1 MMSTKPNFIIYAPP
15 YKDDSGGII
24 VLHKLCHLLNE
35 MGHQAYLWP
44 NQLGVR
50 PNLRKK
56 IKNYLKRPSFIT
68 HPDYRTPI
76 ADKSVL
82 TEKSI
87 VVYSE
92 VDYGNPLGAKNVI
105 RWLLHKPGFHTGV
118 TNFGKEE
125 LFFYFS
131 EYFIDPAFNIDSAN
145 KMFVLS
151 LNPAYTVG
159 GSEERSGS
167 CYLMR
172 KGKGRTLI
180 HDLSDSVQI
189 DGLNH
194 QETADIF
201 RKSKYFYSY
210 DEVTLYSQYAAMCG
224 CISVVIPENYG
235 SRADYVKKNPT
246 AKNGIAY
253 GLDDIDHAIKT
264 QNKVAEYFGD
274 LERESR
280 ESVARFAAV
289 AQRHFGL

>member
-1 MMSTKPNFIIYAPP
+1 MSSTPNFIIYAPP
-15 YKDDSGGII
+15 YKDNAGGII

-50 PNLRKK
+50 PTLRKK
-56 IKNYLKRPSFIT
+56 IKNYLKRPPYIT
-68 HPDYRTPI
+68 YPEYLTPL
-76 ADKSVL
+76 ADKTVL
-82 TEKSI
+82 TENSI

-92 VDYGNPLGAKNVI
+92 VDYGNPLGAKNVV

-118 TNFGKEE
+118 ANFGKEE
-125 LFFYFS
+125 LLFFFS
-131 EYFIDPAFNIDSAN
+131 EYFVDPAFNIDPAN

-151 LNPAYTVG
+151 LNSAYTA
-159 GSEERSGS
+159 GSSDERSGS

-180 HDLSDSVQI
+180 HDLSDSIQV

-224 CISVVIPENYG
+224 CISVVIPENYS
-235 SRADYVKKNPT
+235 SREEYVEKNPT

-274 LERESR
+274 LDRESR
-280 ESVARFAAV
+280 ETVARFAVV